1 VAQQR
6 YSHLLMNTPLAI
18 TSWYDISNG
27 YRTRYLRELTGSSE
41 LHLTLEL
48 GGLSLHA
55 SRYKVKWLPTP
66 VVQHSYLHSNTYKRC
81 RSLLL
86 GSVKDPVYNTYPV
99 GNTAGNVLQW
109 LTGISRWA
117 DSCYTATKL
126 ALAQNGVDTPTIMFP
141 HQLMDYLYDHCRI
154 CGQSENR

>member
-1 VAQQR
+1 
-6 YSHLLMNTPLAI
+6 MNTPIAI
-18 TSWYDISNG
+18 TSWYDISDG
-27 YRTRYLRELTGSSE
+27 WRSKYMRELSGSSE

-55 SRYKVKWLPTP
+55 DRRRVRWLPTP
-66 VVQHSYLHSNTYKRC
+66 VVQQAYLDSNVYKRC

-86 GSVKDPVYNTYPV
+86 GSVKEPVRNTYPL

-109 LTGISRWA
+109 FTGISRWA
-117 DSCYTATKL
+117 DSCYSANKL
-126 ALAQNGVDTPTIMFP
+126 ALAQNGVDTPNVMFP

-154 CGQSENR
+154 CGQGEDW